1 MSIVIEHLNYVYMQG
16 GPYETRALDD
26 VSLTIHD
33 GEFIGLIGHT
43 GSGKSTLVQ
52 HLNGLILPTSGKITV
67 DGMDLAEKGT
77 DRRAIRRRVG
87 LVFQYPENQLFEET
101 VAKDI
106 AFGPKNLGLDEEEI
120 DRRVRT
126 AMRRVALD
134 YDKLAQRSVFE
145 LSGGQMRRVAIAGVL
160 AMEPQT
166 LVLDEPCA
174 GLDPRGREEILGLIS
189 DLHRESGATIVMVS
203 HSMDDVAALAE
214 RVIVMNHGKVA
225 MDGTPREIFSRGEE
239 LRAIGLDV
247 PQAVELAQKLREK
260 GFDVPEGIYK
270 IEEVRA
276 AVEAIVGREAAMLND
291 ITLGQ
296 YFPGNSVIHRMDPRM
311 KLILTILYIV
321 GVFIVANLP
330 GYAIALA
337 FLYIVVRIS
346 GIKFSYLAKGVK
358 PLRFIIIFT
367 FILNLF
373 FVQGETPIFTLGF
386 FTLTKE
392 ALNNAIYFALR
403 LVFLVMGTSVLTLTT
418 SPVQLTD
425 GLERIMH
432 PLEKIHFPAHE
443 LAMMMTIALRF
454 IPTLLEETDK
464 IHEGAD
470 GARRGF

>member
-1 MSIVIEHLNYVYMQG
+1 
-16 GPYETRALDD
+16 
-26 VSLTIHD
+26 
-33 GEFIGLIGHT
+33 
-43 GSGKSTLVQ
+43 
-52 HLNGLILPTSGKITV
+52 
-67 DGMDLAEKGT
+67 
-77 DRRAIRRRVG
+77 
-87 LVFQYPENQLFEET
+87 
-101 VAKDI
+101 
-106 AFGPKNLGLDEEEI
+106 
-120 DRRVRT
+120 
-126 AMRRVALD
+126 
-134 YDKLAQRSVFE
+134 
-145 LSGGQMRRVAIAGVL
+145 
-160 AMEPQT
+160 
-166 LVLDEPCA
+166 
-174 GLDPRGREEILGLIS
+174 
-189 DLHRESGATIVMVS
+189 
-203 HSMDDVAALAE
+203 
-214 RVIVMNHGKVA
+214 
-225 MDGTPREIFSRGEE
+225 
-239 LRAIGLDV
+239 
-247 PQAVELAQKLREK
+247 
-260 GFDVPEGIYK
+260 
-270 IEEVRA
+270 
-276 AVEAIVGREAAMLND
+276 MLND

-346 GIKFSYLAKGVK
+346 YLAKGVK

-386 FTLTKE
+386 FTLTRE
-392 ALNNAIYFALR
+392 ALSNAIYFALR

-464 IHEGAD
+464 IQKAQMARGAD
-470 GARRGF
+470 FESGNLIERAKAMVPLLVPLFVSSFRRANELAMAMEARCYRGGDHRTRLRELKYTKLDLYGALAMAAFLIIIVAEGRLLG